1 MEQLSSLSH
10 RAERNRRN
18 RIGLDGKQARKGSWT
33 TLRTDLLPHSSKK
46 LEWASLRRVRTS
58 VVELRT
64 RVQFGAIGA
73 IFVVGVLLSTVI
85 AQTAQ
90 CAVTPTSTAAD
101 VGLNPSRFRG
111 VNWARLSDPG
121 SSSDNFHNGPLILQ
135 GLSSPDFS
143 GAHYASI
150 GLRRTPYSPHSKAVS
165 VPTRSGFQSIP
176 KPYSHLGGTPTGAS
190 STQRPLGE

>member
-1 MEQLSSLSH
+1 M
-10 RAERNRRN
+10 
-18 RIGLDGKQARKGSWT
+18 
-33 TLRTDLLPHSSKK
+33 
-46 LEWASLRRVRTS
+46 
-58 VVELRT
+58 ELRT
-64 RVQFGAIGA
+64 RVEFGAIGA

-90 CAVTPTSTAAD
+90 CAVTTTSTAAD
-101 VGLNPSRFRG
+101 VGLNPSQFRG

-121 SSSDNFHNGPLILQ
+121 SPSDNFHNDPLILQ

-150 GLRRTPYSPHSKAVS
+150 RAQADAILAA
-165 VPTRSGFQSIP
+165 FQSSLGANTIRIP
-176 KPYSHLGGTPTGAS
+176 VNPETVLSPWWNSYGAS